1 LNEEKMKKFNSYLKE
16 YLRNLN
22 QDDFDF
28 VYTRL
33 DLRCPGD
40 LAEVIDYLD
49 RKPEFSKYF
58 KEAKNAND
66 FYDLIDNLYVNFQ
79 KENSIRISEK

>member
-1 LNEEKMKKFNSYLKE
+1 MKKFNVFLKE

-28 VYTRL
+28 LYTRL

-40 LAEVIDYLD
+40 LAQVIDFLD
-49 RKPEFSKYF
+49 KKSEFSKYF
-58 KEAKNAND
+58 KEAKNADD

>member
-22 QDDFDF
+22 QDDFDYL
-28 VYTRL
+28 YTRL

>member
-1 LNEEKMKKFNSYLKE
+1 MKYLMEFNENKTWK
-16 YLRNLN
+16 NLN

-28 VYTRL
+28 LYTRL

-40 LAEVIDYLD
+40 LAQVIDFLD
-49 RKPEFSKYF
+49 KKPEFSKYF
-58 KEAKNAND
+58 KEAKNADD